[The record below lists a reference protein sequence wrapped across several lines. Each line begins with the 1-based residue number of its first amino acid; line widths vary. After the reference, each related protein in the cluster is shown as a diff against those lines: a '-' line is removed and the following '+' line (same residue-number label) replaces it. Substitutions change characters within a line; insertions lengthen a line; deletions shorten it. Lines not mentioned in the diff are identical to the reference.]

1 MALVPRCTKAHDRG
15 VQGKINPRAWKPD
28 TGPMTTCQQIR
39 GQDLS
44 FFTLPI
50 RRCADCLPRTCQSFD
65 QKQPRK
71 RPFVPRWSPEPIS
84 TEISLPVEML
94 EGIELWAAAH
104 SIPRSRAIRLLVY
117 RGLAHV
123 GMPQTE
129 AAREAIR

>member
-39 GQDLS
+39 GQDYRS
-44 FFTLPI
+44 S
-50 RRCADCLPRTCQSFD
+50 RCRSGGAQIVCRGLAFD

-71 RPFVPRWSPEPIS
+71 RPFVPRWAQNPSAPKS
-84 TEISLPVEML
+84 ACRSL

>member
-1 MALVPRCTKAHDRG
+1 LSRSDNQHGSSATIKRAATTKILAKRDHRHDH
-15 VQGKINPRAWKPD
+15 QLA
-28 TGPMTTCQQIR
+28 TGR
-39 GQDLS
+39 R
-44 FFTLPI
+44 FTL
-50 RRCADCLPRTCQSFD
+50 RLPLPFSSRLSRN
-65 QKQPRK
+65 KQPRK